1 MAKYFKVSDEN
12 YRKVET
18 VLKRNGIT
26 IEGEYMY
33 AIEPFIEEEV
43 KFQIEKFKNNNEEL
57 IEGITF
63 DTLQEREAVTYLQ
76 SRMQDKS
83 ELFIDQEA
91 LETITEDFIKNF
103 IEKIK

>member
-1 MAKYFKVSDEN
+1 MSKFFKVSDEN

-18 VLKRNGIT
+18 LLKKNEIT
-26 IEGEYMY
+26 IEGEYNY
-33 AIEPFIEEEV
+33 AIEPFIEEEAEYQ
-43 KFQIEKFKNNNEEL
+43 FEKFKENNEEL

-63 DTLQEREAVTYLQ
+63 DSLKESEAITYLK

-91 LETITEDFIKNF
+91 LETITEDFMENI

>member
-1 MAKYFKVSDEN
+1 MAKYFKGSDEN

-63 DTLQEREAVTYLQ
+63 DPLQEREAVTYLE
-76 SRMQDKS
+76 SRMQAKS

>member
-1 MAKYFKVSDEN
+1 MAKYFKVSDED

-18 VLKRNGIT
+18 VLKKNGIT

-33 AIEPFIEEEV
+33 AIEPFVEEEA
-43 KFQIEKFKNNNEEL
+43 KFQLEKFKENNGEL

-63 DTLQEREAVTYLQ
+63 DTLQEREAVTYLK

-91 LETITEDFIKNF
+91 LETITEDFMENF